1 MTSKDTGKQEAA
13 AGAATTAEEYP
24 QGSTTI
30 LCWNVNGIRS
40 VFGADAAG
48 KNSARGTGKASPSP
62 APLAL
67 RSLPAFL
74 KEHDADI
81 LCVQE
86 SKLSV
91 LDEAVVKAGL
101 IHVPNYHSFH
111 CLSEV
116 RKGYSGV
123 ITYARKGA
131 TVDAW
136 TGKGADVFEDL
147 EGRAMITDHGMF
159 VLINLYCPN
168 GGRSMEY
175 KFAFYERLLAY
186 LAKLVDDG
194 RDVVVCGDMNIAHT
208 AKDIWNPKTNAN
220 STGFSPPER
229 ALLDR
234 LTHDLE
240 FIDVFRH
247 VHGPDAVEYTFWDQ
261 KTNQRPANKGWR
273 IDYFFVSTGL
283 IDRVKDM
290 RILGDVMG
298 SDHCPIVLT
307 LNVALPTENKPPA
320 SAADVTIKRA
330 TTITSFFAPK
340 RPRSADAT
348 GSAATAAKAGS
359 SGSRAAEKSGESTTA
374 DVEPETEGKAAKKAR
389 KS

>member
-1 MTSKDTGKQEAA
+1 MTSKESGKQEAA
-13 AGAATTAEEYP
+13 ATAAAESP

-40 VFGADAAG
+40 VFGAEASG
-48 KNSARGTGKASPSP
+48 KTSARGNGKASPSSAP
-62 APLAL
+62 APAL

-74 KEHDADI
+74 KEHGADM

-86 SKLSV
+86 SKLSA

-101 IHVPNYHSFH
+101 VHVPNYHSFH

-147 EGRAMITDHGMF
+147 EGRAMITDHGVF

-175 KFAFYERLLAY
+175 KFTFYERLLAY
-186 LAKLVDDG
+186 LAKLVEDG

-208 AKDIWNPKTNAN
+208 AKDIWNPKTNTN

-247 VHGPDAVEYTFWDQ
+247 VHGADAVEYTFWDQ

-273 IDYFFVSTGL
+273 IDYFFVSPGL
-283 IDRVKDM
+283 VDRVKDM

-298 SDHCPIVLT
+298 SDHCPIALT

-340 RPRSADAT
+340 RPRSAEAT
-348 GSAATAAKAGS
+348 GSSAAAAAKAGS
-359 SGSRAAEKSGESTTA
+359 SGPRAAGKNAESA
-374 DVEPETEGKAAKKAR
+374 AAEAESDTEGKAIKKAR
-389 KS
+389 AS